1 MKTNM
6 EDSKYIAEYKVK
18 SSVIAATNTSSTPGN
33 IIPVMEID
41 WELLSKEKSD
51 YIDKE
56 KMKRAYN
63 KFADFDKNLANMGL
77 EEYSEGL
84 EKIDSQ

>member
-18 SSVIAATNTSSTPGN
+18 SSAIAATNTSSTPDN
-33 IIPVMEID
+33 FIPVMEID